1 MSRKNA
7 YKVCNINEIEDEV
20 EISLDNFSQTINDR
34 YIARFLNR
42 SDNVETIAELITTL
56 IESDY
61 DTVGVAIEDWEDLML
76 LVTVSSEWIV
86 RCEQEKYH
94 VDTKV
99 QFLLRDEEL
108 GESYEHIGLHRVIIV
123 PKR

>member
-108 GESYEHIGLHRVIIV
+108 GESYEHIGLYRVIIV

>member
-1 MSRKNA
+1 VSRKNA

-108 GESYEHIGLHRVIIV
+108 GESYEHIGLYRVIIV

>member
-20 EISLDNFSQTINDR
+20 EISLDTFSQTINDR

-61 DTVGVAIEDWEDLML
+61 GTLGVAIEDWEDLIL

-108 GESYEHIGLHRVIIV
+108 GESYEHIGLYRVIIV
-123 PKR
+123 PKS